1 MSKRIFAAIVAIVWL
16 IGTANAQIPDNDF
29 IFAEINSTASQY
41 YYPNLMMRY
50 EAGDALTDNEYH
62 FLYYGYA
69 FQPQY
74 KPLDANPGMDRVQ
87 AIIAR
92 LAIDTPSVADI
103 DELIAAGTEAMERD
117 PFSPKLLN
125 IMAYAYG
132 TSGDNVR
139 EKQYFDRLNGILRC
153 IERSGSGIK
162 EKEPMHI
169 IMFSH
174 GLDLIASK
182 DWNYLKGRII
192 SRTVEF
198 VPFERPHDKVKGYY
212 FDYSRVYWNKPDN
225 YTFKRERTWQF
236 NNLKPREYKTLRK
249 RDY

>member
-1 MSKRIFAAIVAIVWL
+1 MFKKIFTAIAVLLAFGVAQ
-16 IGTANAQIPDNDF
+16 AQTPDNDLL
-29 IFAEINSTASQY
+29 FAEINNNASQY

-50 EAGDALTDNEYH
+50 EAGDTLTDHEYH
-62 FLYYGYA
+62 FLYYGFA

-74 KPLDANPGMDRVQ
+74 KPLETNPGMDRVQ
-87 AIIAR
+87 AIMAR

-103 DELIAAGTEAMERD
+103 DELIAACTEAMERD

-125 IMAYAYG
+125 ILAYAYG
-132 TSGDNVR
+132 TSGDKVR
-139 EKQYFDRLNGILRC
+139 EKQYFNHLNGILHC
-153 IERSGSGIK
+153 IERSGSGLK

-174 GLDLIASK
+174 GLDYIAAK
-182 DWNYLKGRII
+182 DWNYLKGRIV

-198 VPFERPHDKVKGYY
+198 VPFERPHNKVKGYY
-212 FDYSRVYWNKPDN
+212 FDYSRIYWNKPDN

-236 NNLKPREYKTLRK
+236 NNLKPREYKSLRK
-249 RDY
+249 SDY